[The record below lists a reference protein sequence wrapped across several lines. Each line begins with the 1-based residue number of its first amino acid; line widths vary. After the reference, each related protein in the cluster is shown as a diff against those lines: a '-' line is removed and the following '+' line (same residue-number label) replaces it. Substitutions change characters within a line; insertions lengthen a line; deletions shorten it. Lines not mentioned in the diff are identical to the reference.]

1 MVDLSLLLRALRTS
15 YVSGVYNNAC
25 PLLASAKHLLTSNT
39 SPTGSLDA

>member
-25 PLLASAKHLLTSNT
+25 PLLASGSQMTKRKLT
-39 SPTGSLDA
+39 